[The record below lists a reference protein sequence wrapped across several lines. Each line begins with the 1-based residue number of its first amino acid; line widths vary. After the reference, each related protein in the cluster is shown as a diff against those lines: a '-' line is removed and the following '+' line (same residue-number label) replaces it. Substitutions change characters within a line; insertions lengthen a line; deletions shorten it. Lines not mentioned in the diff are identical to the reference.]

1 MISLLLFQALELIQ
15 PEVKTA
21 VILLWFL
28 KLISPM
34 GFLEWWISHVCRGRH
49 IGLPG
54 FFRPSG
60 PQCWASNYVESSN
73 RGSGRNA
80 VGFHPAIVLVP
91 GKKNFPPLAALA

>member
-34 GFLEWWISHVCRGRH
+34 GFLEWRISHVCRGRH
-49 IGLPG
+49 IGLTG

-60 PQCWASNYVESSN
+60 PHAGPVIMREVVIGIVEET
-73 RGSGRNA
+73 
-80 VGFHPAIVLVP
+80 L
-91 GKKNFPPLAALA
+91 